1 MLPFV
6 EHSTPAV
13 YHATSS
19 LLQTLDR
26 VQNTFLRRLGLTAET
41 ALKDFNLAPLSTRR
55 DVAMLGVVHR
65 TVLGLGPPKFQ
76 KWFFPAAGAHS
87 LTTRRRESA
96 HSKTLHDYLDGT
108 HTALLRRSALGLP
121 RVYNTPDLS

>member
-1 MLPFV
+1 MQREIDELANRCYWKLRAVFRARRFFTTAQLVQQYKSHVLPFL

-26 VQNTFLRRLGLTAET
+26 VQKTFLRRVGLIEEQ

-55 DVAMLGVVHR
+55 DVAIWTQAQLAEFCFAEFH
-65 TVLGLGPPKFQ
+65 
-76 KWFFPAAGAHS
+76 FP
-87 LTTRRRESA
+87 E
-96 HSKTLHDYLDGT
+96 
-108 HTALLRRSALGLP
+108 
-121 RVYNTPDLS
+121 